1 MSENKIT
8 ALYERLS
15 VGDEQRSGE
24 SVSIQN
30 QKLLLEQYAKNH
42 GFRNT
47 IHYTDDDESGRFF
60 DRPGYVQMMDDV
72 ESGKVGIILL
82 KDSSRLGRDYIQVG
96 LAMETM
102 RLNNVRLIGV
112 EDGLDTNVE
121 DDFIPFCN
129 VLHEFYAKD
138 TSKKIKSTSKTK
150 GMSGK
155 HCTGTVHYGYLWDE
169 KRENYLIDEEA
180 AEVVRSIF
188 RMTME
193 GFGPY
198 QIANILKEKR
208 IEIPSA
214 HLARHDEGVNQS
226 KTFKD
231 IYGWGASTVVHILK
245 KREYLG
251 HTCNFKTRK
260 HFKDKKSHYVDE
272 NEWTVFENT
281 HAPIIDQDT

>member
-1 MSENKIT
+1 MSKTKIT

-24 SVSIQN
+24 SVSIKN
-30 QKLLLEQYAKNH
+30 QKVLLEQYAKSH

-47 IHYTDDDESGRFF
+47 VHYTDDDESGRFF
-60 DRPGYVQMMDDV
+60 DRPGYVQMMNDV
-72 ESGKVGIILL
+72 ENGKIGIILL

-121 DDFIPFCN
+121 DDFIPFRN

-138 TSKKIKSTSKTK
+138 ASKKIKSVFKAK
-150 GMSGK
+150 GMAGK
-155 HCTGTVHYGYLWDE
+155 HCTGHVAYGYLWDE
-169 KRENYLIDEEA
+169 KREHWHVDNYA
-180 AEVVRSIF
+180 ADVVRSIF
-188 RMTME
+188 SMTME

-198 QIANILKEKR
+198 QIACKLAEKK
-208 IEIPSA
+208 IEIPTV
-214 HLARHDEGVNQS
+214 HLARYNEGVNRS
-226 KTFKD
+226 KTVKD
-231 IYGWGASTVVHILK
+231 IYGWGSSTVVHILK

-272 NEWTVFENT
+272 SEWTIFENT
-281 HAPIIDQDT
+281 VRP